1 MWTDTDGHRWEFKSD
16 GTMGTGGEY
25 NGASYCLDNG
35 CIIWDGTSLGKE
47 SYYYLFDHEKNKIS
61 IIDEETGNN
70 SLLGY
75 GKVRVAGF

>member
-1 MWTDTDGHRWEFKSD
+1 
-16 GTMGTGGEY
+16 MGTGGEY

-75 GKVRVAGF
+75 GMARVAGF